1 MAVFTGK
8 AGVCHWALVR
18 GGFDDDAAST
28 FIAHLRHVSASVQ
41 EGQLVLDLLHDI
53 PMPTALQRRQIVDVL
68 QSSGRLHLVRG
79 HALVSNAA
87 IGRGVLTAVTWVV
100 RPPFEEKVFSN
111 PDDAMAWM
119 KERNPAFDPVALTE
133 SIRRAFADFERLR
146 W

>member
-1 MAVFTGK
+1 M
-8 AGVCHWALVR
+8 CHWALVR

-28 FIAHLRHVSASVQ
+28 FIAHLRHMSANVQ

-53 PMPTALQRRQIVDVL
+53 PMPTALQRRQIVEVL
-68 QSSGRLHLVRG
+68 QRSDRLHLVRG

-87 IGRGVLTAVTWVV
+87 IGRGVLTAVNWVL
-100 RPPFEEKVFSN
+100 RPPFEEKVFSK
-111 PDDAMAWM
+111 PDDAMGWL
-119 KERNPAFDPVALTE
+119 KERNSAFDSVALTA